1 MRIVK
6 HFTTSRARKNGVKN
20 LKWPLWPAAFSG
32 LSTLAV
38 FMRPSFQLVGIL
50 AKTLKGFTLFIKYQI
65 IKYADKSMISKANR
79 NQKTL
84 YLKKAFVLTN

>member
-38 FMRPSFQLVGIL
+38 FMRPYSQLEGIL
-50 AKTLKGFTLFIKYQI
+50 AKTLIEFTLFIKYQ
-65 IKYADKSMISKANR
+65 
-79 NQKTL
+79 L
-84 YLKKAFVLTN
+84 C

>member
-38 FMRPSFQLVGIL
+38 FMRPYFQLVGIL
-50 AKTLKGFTLFIKYQI
+50 AKTLLFSSNIKSSNN
-65 IKYADKSMISKANR
+65 YADKSMISKANR

>member
-50 AKTLKGFTLFIKYQI
+50 AKTLIGFTLFIKYQI
-65 IKYADKSMISKANR
+65 IKSTNLYASLWFRLCN
-79 NQKTL
+79 
-84 YLKKAFVLTN
+84 